1 MRKSK
6 SFGKYILT
14 SAIGMAFALAAQGA
28 AASVVINTLN
38 NTSSAGVVLTN
49 ALLAP
54 NSGIHILGNSET
66 YQGINNNTLSQSGRF
81 SNFNLAPSS
90 GSTPTLALENGILL
104 TSGNANLPSSNTTA
118 TFSTST
124 GSGGNA
130 MLSTLANKTT
140 FDANTVGFSF
150 TVDQSINAISAKFVF
165 GTDEFNEYNITDIF
179 GFFVD
184 GVNYA
189 KFANGDLI
197 SNSGAAHFISN
208 TGGAY
213 GIEYDGL
220 SNVLTV
226 TGLLNPN
233 LTTHT
238 FMVGIAD
245 TNDSI
250 IDSGVF
256 ISSLRA
262 GTADTGGIGD
272 PTSVPEPASL
282 SLIGLGLAAA
292 FAQRRRAKSPR

>member
-1 MRKSK
+1 MPEASGRV
-6 SFGKYILT
+6 
-14 SAIGMAFALAAQGA
+14 IGMAFALAAQGA

-54 NSGIHILGNSET
+54 NSGIHVLGNSET
-66 YQGINNNTLSQSGRF
+66 YHGTNNSTLSQSGRF

-104 TSGNANLPSSNTTA
+104 TSGNANLPSSNTTP
-118 TFSTST
+118 TFSTTT

-140 FDANTVGFSF
+140 YDADTVGFSF

-165 GTDEFNEYNITDIF
+165 GTDEFNEYKITDIF
-179 GFFVD
+179 GVF
-184 GVNYA
+184 
-189 KFANGDLI
+189 
-197 SNSGAAHFISN
+197 
-208 TGGAY
+208 
-213 GIEYDGL
+213 
-220 SNVLTV
+220 
-226 TGLLNPN
+226 P
-233 LTTHT
+233 

-262 GTADTGGIGD
+262 GTADSGGIGD